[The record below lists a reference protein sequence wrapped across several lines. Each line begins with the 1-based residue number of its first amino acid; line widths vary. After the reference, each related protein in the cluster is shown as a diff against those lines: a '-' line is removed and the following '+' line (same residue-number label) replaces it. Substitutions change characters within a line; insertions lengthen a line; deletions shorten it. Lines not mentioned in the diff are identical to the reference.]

1 MQAVDVIKHDPGLK
15 AVGLAAGRN
24 WRKALEQARSLGAT
38 KVALWDV
45 QAAAEAERSKGY
57 LGLENL
63 EVLSGQEGVERLAAL
78 SSAHTVLHAVP
89 GFLGVKLLLRSLEGG
104 KRVALAGKEALVCAG
119 ELVRDYVQKGNLIL
133 PVDSEHS
140 AIFQCIQGESLNEV
154 DYITLTASGGAFR
167 DLSKDELSRVVPS
180 QALAHPTWRMGP
192 KVTVDSATLFNKAL
206 EVMEAHCLFG
216 LPYDKIRVVIHRESI
231 VHSMVTFK
239 DGSTKAQLAPPDMR
253 LPIAYALNY
262 PKRKPGVFGNT
273 GFFTGTLAFEQP
285 DLERFPCLGLGYEA
299 GRMGGTAPCVLSV
312 ADEIVVEA
320 FLSGEVKFT
329 EIYTILKA
337 VLDSCLPKPVTSV
350 DVLEQEARWAAWET
364 RRLINTLTRR

>member
-1 MQAVDVIKHDPGLK
+1 
-15 AVGLAAGRN
+15 
-24 WRKALEQARSLGAT
+24 
-38 KVALWDV
+38 
-45 QAAAEAERSKGY
+45 
-57 LGLENL
+57 
-63 EVLSGQEGVERLAAL
+63 
-78 SSAHTVLHAVP
+78 
-89 GFLGVKLLLRSLEGG
+89 
-104 KRVALAGKEALVCAG
+104 
-119 ELVRDYVQKGNLIL
+119 
-133 PVDSEHS
+133 
-140 AIFQCIQGESLNEV
+140 
-154 DYITLTASGGAFR
+154 
-167 DLSKDELSRVVPS
+167 
-180 QALAHPTWRMGP
+180 
-192 KVTVDSATLFNKAL
+192 
-206 EVMEAHCLFG
+206 